1 MQALRKAED
10 ANVELS
16 GAKRQARAAFGSSR
30 ALESTGTGTMLS
42 ARKSRFFA
50 SGSRRARPL
59 LRPQERRSTT
69 VAFSAQPS
77 NSSRTQ
83 KRFGEQR
90 HRHNAQCAKKPLLRL
105 RQPESTA
112 AAETSRTKKH
122 NSGILCAALK
132 LIKDVPGAGGFRQQ
146 PRFGEQRHRHNAQCA
161 KKPLL
166 RLRQPESTA
175 AAETS
180 RTKKHNS
187 GILCAALKL
196 IKDERVEKLSAK
208 MQALR
213 KAEDANV
220 ELSGAKRRAR
230 AAFGS
235 SRALENSGTGT
246 MLSARKSRFFASGS
260 RRARP
265 LLRPEERSSITVA
278 FSAQPSNSSRTVP
291 FLSTTF

>member
-16 GAKRQARAAFGSSR
+16 GAKRRARAAFGSSR

-77 NSSRTQ
+77 NSSRT
-83 KRFGEQR
+83 
-90 HRHNAQCAKKPLLRL
+90 
-105 RQPESTA
+105 
-112 AAETSRTKKH
+112 
-122 NSGILCAALK
+122 
-132 LIKDVPGAGGFRQQ
+132 
-146 PRFGEQRHRHNAQCA
+146 
-161 KKPLL
+161 
-166 RLRQPESTA
+166 
-175 AAETS
+175 
-180 RTKKHNS
+180 
-187 GILCAALKL
+187 
-196 IKDERVEKLSAK
+196 

-246 MLSARKSRFFASGS
+246 MLSARSRFFASGS

-265 LLRPEERSSITVA
+265 LLRPEERSSTTVA